1 MSYQEIKEILTE
13 LKFRGMLTDLDNILA
28 DAEKQGLPIANT
40 LLTLLRQ
47 ELYYRKERSLANRIK
62 NAHIPHNWTLSS
74 FPFERQ
80 PNLNKSQIM
89 SLSGTAFVERGQN
102 IVFIGETGTGKSG
115 LAMGLLRQALTA
127 GYRGR
132 FYDVQ
137 FLLDDLYSS
146 LADRSTAKI
155 LKKLCGYDILVLDEL
170 GYLTLRPEQMNAFF
184 KLMSER
190 YQSNK
195 ATIITT
201 NLDYQNWYD
210 LFKPK
215 EMVDAMLDRLRHHCS
230 TIQIQGTSI
239 RQSDAPSL

>member
-1 MSYQEIKEILTE
+1 MSYREIKELLDE
-13 LKFRGMLTDLDNILA
+13 LKFKGMLQDLDSILA
-28 DAEKQGLPIANT
+28 DAEKQGLSIAET
-40 LLTLLRQ
+40 LLTLLKQ
-47 ELYYRKERSLANRIK
+47 ELYYRKERSLTNRIK
-62 NAHIPHNWTLSS
+62 NAHIPRNWTLTS
-74 FPFERQ
+74 FPFKRQ
-80 PNLNKSQIM
+80 PNLNKSQIL
-89 SLSGTAFVERGQN
+89 SLAGTAFVERGQN
-102 IVFIGETGTGKSG
+102 IVFIGDTGTGKSG

-146 LADRSTAKI
+146 LADRSTAKV
-155 LKKLCGYDILVLDEL
+155 LKKLCGYDVLVLDEL

-195 ATIITT
+195 STIITT

-215 EMVDAMLDRLRHHCS
+215 EMVDAMLDRLQHYCI
-230 TIQIQGTSI
+230 TIKIKGASI
-239 RQSDAPSL
+239 RQSSEQSP

>member
-1 MSYQEIKEILTE
+1 MSYQEIKEILEE
-13 LKFRGMLTDLDNILA
+13 LKFRGMLQDLDNILA
-28 DAEKQGLPIANT
+28 DAEKQGLPVADT

-47 ELYYRKERSLANRIK
+47 ELYYRKERSLANRIT
-62 NAHIPHNWTLSS
+62 NAHIPRNWTLAS

-89 SLSGTAFVERGQN
+89 SLAGTAFVERGQN

-170 GYLTLRPEQMNAFF
+170 GYLTLSPEQMNAFF

-195 ATIITT
+195 STIITT
-201 NLDYQNWYD
+201 NLDYQDWYD

-215 EMVDAMLDRLRHHCS
+215 EMVDAMLDRLRHHCI
-230 TIQIQGTSI
+230 TIQIQGASI
-239 RQSDAPSL
+239 RKSDAPSL

>member
-1 MSYQEIKEILTE
+1 MSYQEIKEILNE

-28 DAEKQGLPIANT
+28 DAEKQGLPIADT

-47 ELYYRKERSLANRIK
+47 ELYYRKERSLANRMN
-62 NAHIPHNWTLSS
+62 NAHIPRNWTLSS

-89 SLSGTAFVERGQN
+89 SLAGTAFVEQGHN

-155 LKKLCGYDILVLDEL
+155 LKKLCGYDVLVLDEL

-190 YQSNK
+190 YQSSK
-195 ATIITT
+195 STIITT

-210 LFKPK
+210 LFNPK
-215 EMVDAMLDRLRHHCS
+215 EMVDAMLDRLQHHCI

-239 RQSDAPSL
+239 RESDEPSL